1 MAAISAASLPAA
13 GHQPEKPQLK
23 RRQQT
28 MGFIAKKKPPMG
40 FNPTGVTII

>member
-28 MGFIAKKKPPMG
+28 MGFIAQKNPMG